1 MMFNRAQVDSLL
13 LQLQDASDELRRRL
27 FARQPCHAEE
37 LFQVYPRLRDDP
49 ELAVRLV
56 HAEWAARL
64 ELGGDPAV
72 APWLERFPQW
82 RPLLERRFRADSFL
96 AADLLEDTP
105 TVFLGREGEDALGA
119 TRPATH
125 AGGDFP
131 PGEAPLPPLEIHEEI
146 GRGAMGVVYRAW
158 DKVLDRA
165 VALKK
170 IRAGLL
176 DNPEAVRRF
185 YHEARAAA
193 RLNHPHIIAI
203 HGMGTFEGGHGFTMP
218 LAAANLDEQRGRF
231 TQPRDAATF
240 VAKVARAVHAAHRHD
255 IVHRDLKPANIL
267 LDDRGEPLVADF
279 GLAVL
284 LTEAGAAGHGRQ
296 TAGTPHYM
304 APEQFGA
311 FGARVSGA
319 TDVWALG
326 VILYELLAGARPF
339 TAKSMSQ
346 LRVAV
351 CQAEPPPMVAKSRG
365 IDRGLEAIVRRCLA
379 KDPRDRYASAE
390 ELAQDLDDWRDG
402 KPIKAKPDGRLRR
415 AWRAVRRRP
424 ALATA
429 AALLT
434 LFGIVGGL
442 LYAFAP
448 APLPA
453 PQPQPEDPD
462 ALVLRSI
469 YARLKNGETV
479 EFVTPEGGLLRQ
491 RWVVESGEV
500 NRNREKEGV
509 DVNAFHGQGLLELL
523 PEVPLERYE
532 FAAEV
537 KQNTLLP
544 FGQAG
549 VYALHHVGPEHDGS
563 ARLFLNL
570 SFADVGPEA
579 GWLFAALQYRYPN
592 PTPKNPNQFVLSNSD
607 LVREKSRAGDVPW
620 HRLAVQV
627 RPDGVRLL
635 RNGDLLCE
643 LPADG
648 LAARTNQWRGGRVF
662 RPDGT
667 ADPDFNPR
675 GGVGLY
681 LLVTQATYRSITLKP
696 LP

>member
-13 LQLQDASDELRRRL
+13 LQLQDASDELRRRVL
-27 FARQPCHAEE
+27 ARQPCRAEE
-37 LFQVYPRLRDDP
+37 LFHLYPRLRDDP

-64 ELGGDPAV
+64 ELGEDPAV

-96 AADLLEDTP
+96 DADLPEDTP
-105 TVFLGREGEDALGA
+105 TVFLDREGEDVLGA
-119 TRPATH
+119 TQPATH

-131 PGEAPLPPLEIHEEI
+131 PGEAPPPLEIHEEI

-193 RLNHPHIIAI
+193 RLNHPHIIAV
-203 HGMGTFEGGHGFTMP
+203 HGMGTFDGQHGFTMP
-218 LAAANLDEQRGRF
+218 LARANLDEHRGRF
-231 TQPRDAATF
+231 TQPRDAAVL

-284 LTEAGAAGHGRQ
+284 LSEIEAPGEGREI
-296 TAGTPHYM
+296 AGTPHYM

-319 TDVWALG
+319 TDIWALG

-346 LRVAV
+346 LQVAV
-351 CQAEPPPMVAKSRG
+351 CQAEPPMISKSRG

-379 KDPRDRYASAE
+379 KHPRDRYASAE

-448 APLPA
+448 APVSA
-453 PQPQPEDPD
+453 PPEDPD
-462 ALVLRSI
+462 AVLLRSV

-479 EFVTPEGGLLRQ
+479 EFVTPEGKLLRG
-491 RWVVESGEV
+491 RWVLEDGGVV
-500 NRNREKEGV
+500 PNKEKDGV
-509 DVNAFHGQGLLELL
+509 DVHSLRLPGLLELL
-523 PEVPLERYE
+523 PDVPLERYE
-532 FAAEV
+532 LSVEV
-537 KQNTLLP
+537 RQSP
-544 FGQAG
+544 EVVGQPG
-549 VYALHHVGPEHDGS
+549 IYGLHHAAPIRGTVAHS
-563 ARLFLNL
+563 FLSL
-570 SFADVGPEA
+570 GFSE
-579 GWLFAALQYRYPN
+579 
-592 PTPKNPNQFVLSNSD
+592 
-607 LVREKSRAGDVPW
+607 DVPW
-620 HRLAVQV
+620 AGRVMPEFQYQDEQPYARDGPAPGFFKPKRGQWHALALRVTPAEVELLHNGLAIYKATADEITARAAGIRLGRQ
-627 RPDGVRLL
+627 
-635 RNGDLLCE
+635 RNGGA
-643 LPADG
+643 PAEPAFDH
-648 LAARTNQWRGGRVF
+648 N
-662 RPDGT
+662 
-667 ADPDFNPR
+667 

-681 LLVTQATYRSITLKP
+681 LFHGQATYRSITLKP